1 MEAGA
6 EEPAAK
12 RVRTGTCVWYHTLFI
27 WPCVIF
33 PTSSNVPKAEQ
44 SDAQCLSAEAAD
56 ADDPAAAAPGARAR
70 AAALLA
76 MQRSKAAAA
85 AQPDSA
91 PSPAPDQTRDAA
103 NGATTAG
110 TAHTGAPPAAT
121 DASALGGSDSENGAN
136 EDDGWGE
143 DVGYGDEP
151 GFPLDQAAIDA
162 DVGQDLDHL
171 VPAAQ
176 RLWEATSTGEA
187 LPPGWAKCPN
197 AGSEVWGLTPI
208 KVRALSLALATFRNI
223 FSSNTMWWA

>member
-1 MEAGA
+1 MCR
-6 EEPAAK
+6 K
-12 RVRTGTCVWYHTLFI
+12 Q
-27 WPCVIF
+27 
-33 PTSSNVPKAEQ
+33 AEQ
-44 SDAQCLSAEAAD
+44 SNAQCLCAEAAD

-91 PSPAPDQTRDAA
+91 PSPAPHQPSDAA
-103 NGATTAG
+103 NGATAAG
-110 TAHTGAPPAAT
+110 AAQGSAPPAT
-121 DASALGGSDSENGAN
+121 DAALGGSNGENGAN

-151 GFPLDQAAIDA
+151 DFPLDQAAVDA

-208 KVRALSLALATFRNI
+208 KVRMRALALATSRNN
-223 FSSNTMWWA
+223 FSLESMWRAWYESSLRCSRQTVAAYASAASVRMIVR